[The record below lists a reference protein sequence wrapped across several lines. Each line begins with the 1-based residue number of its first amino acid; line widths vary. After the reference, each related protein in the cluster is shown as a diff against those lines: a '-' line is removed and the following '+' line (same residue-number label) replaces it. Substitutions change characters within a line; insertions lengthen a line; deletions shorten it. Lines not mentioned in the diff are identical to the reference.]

1 MIAEQ
6 PNLDETSA
14 SMVGVDKTIKR
25 SGEMGRII
33 VSENI
38 TVDGVVQDPTG
49 EEGFRHGGWFG
60 QVGSNDREA
69 FGKAAFDEALAAEA
83 FLMGRRTYEF
93 LSSRWPLRS
102 GALADRLNSFPK
114 YVVSSTLGDPD
125 WNNTT
130 VMKGDPVAEVSKLK
144 EELTGEIVVP
154 ASFRLAKTLIDHD
167 LVDELRVMVYPF
179 VLGDGE
185 RLFSGIT
192 NKVALRVVD
201 NRTLGHDLTYVTYEV
216 TRAV

>member
-1 MIAEQ
+1 
-6 PNLDETSA
+6 
-14 SMVGVDKTIKR
+14 
-25 SGEMGRII
+25 MGKVI

-38 TVDGVVQDPTG
+38 TVDGVVEDPTG

-69 FGKAAFDEALAAEA
+69 FGKAALNEALVAEA

-93 LSSRWPLRS
+93 LSSRWPSRT

-114 YVVSSTLGDPD
+114 YVVSSTLKGPA

-130 VMKGDPVAEVSKLK
+130 VFEGNAVREVSTLK
-144 EELTGEIVVP
+144 EELKGEIVVP
-154 ASFRLAKTLIDHD
+154 GSFQFAKTLIDHD
-167 LVDELRVMVYPF
+167 LVDEIRVMVYPF

-185 RLFSGIT
+185 HLFGGIT
-192 NKVALRVVD
+192 DKVALHVVD
-201 NRTLGHDLTYVTYEV
+201 NRKLGDNLTYVTYEV
-216 TRAV
+216 VRSV